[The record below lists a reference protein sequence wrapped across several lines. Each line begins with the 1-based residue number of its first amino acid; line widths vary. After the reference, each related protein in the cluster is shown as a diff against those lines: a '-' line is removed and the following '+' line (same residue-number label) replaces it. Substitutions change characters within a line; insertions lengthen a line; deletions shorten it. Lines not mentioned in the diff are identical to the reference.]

1 MDWCVGDYENCNHAP
16 MVSVNGSTGK
26 ELLIIKA
33 NAIETVELDAS
44 ASTDPD
50 GNSLNFEWLNYPET
64 ADISGEM
71 VVITGSGKA
80 SVKMSGLEK
89 GKKLHLVLKVADN
102 GKPNLTSYKRINL
115 ILK

>member
-1 MDWCVGDYENCNHAP
+1 MGNCNHAP
-16 MVSVNGSTGK
+16 VVSVNGSTGK

-33 NAIETVELDAS
+33 NANKTVELHAS

-64 ADISGEM
+64 ANISGEM
-71 VVITGSGKA
+71 LVITGRGKA
-80 SVKMSGLEK
+80 SVKIYGLEK
-89 GKKLHLVLKVADN
+89 GKKLHLVLKVTDN
-102 GKPNLTSYKRINL
+102 GKPNLTTYKRIDL